1 MIEGIIINRQLDKFC
16 FFLTTKI
23 IIFPINYIHYLL
35 VINHPVVPIISINKF
50 LYGLTKFNRDEGYK
64 MFIYYLKCSFLKF
77 LYFTFL
83 LNYDDFLIYYLRL
96 LNKHSYHSKSIHEY
110 ILFVRKHMYIFNN
123 QKYIII
129 NKKNVIICLVHICI
143 FLIIKNIIPII
154 KNIFSIIKNNI
165 FNKKIYP
172 ILNLIKIK

>member
-1 MIEGIIINRQLDKFC
+1 MQLTMFKEIIYRPLDIFF
-16 FFLTTKI
+16 FFLITKI

-35 VINHPVVPIISINKF
+35 VINHPVVPIISIHKF
-50 LYGLTKFNRDEGYK
+50 LYGLLKFNRDEGYK

-129 NKKNVIICLVHICI
+129 NKENVIICLVHICI

-154 KNIFSIIKNNI
+154 KNIFSRIKNNI
-165 FNKKIYP
+165 FNKKKYIQF
-172 ILNLIKIK
+172 